1 MHKLKI
7 KARKNMGVIIYNL
20 ARIKLLLFHYQ
31 FAADVITNMK
41 VQRQTLSDKQ
51 IIYENYKI
59 L

>member
-1 MHKLKI
+1 
-7 KARKNMGVIIYNL
+7 MGVIIYNL

-31 FAADVITNMK
+31 FAADVITNIK
-41 VQRQTLSDKQ
+41 VHRQTLSDKQ